1 VSDPV
6 AWIVIEPGWDVVD
19 RDGRRVGRVDELV
32 GDADKDIFSGLKVHT
47 RLLGKPRFVPAER
60 VRAIYE
66 GRVELDLSGDDA
78 DGLDEYDEPA
88 PQERLRPS

>member
-32 GDADKDIFSGLKVHT
+32 GDADKDIFSGLTVHT
-47 RLLGKPRFVPAER
+47 RLLGKAQFVPAER

-66 GRVELDLSGDDA
+66 GRVELDLSGDEA
-78 DGLDEYDEPA
+78 DRLHDHEEPA